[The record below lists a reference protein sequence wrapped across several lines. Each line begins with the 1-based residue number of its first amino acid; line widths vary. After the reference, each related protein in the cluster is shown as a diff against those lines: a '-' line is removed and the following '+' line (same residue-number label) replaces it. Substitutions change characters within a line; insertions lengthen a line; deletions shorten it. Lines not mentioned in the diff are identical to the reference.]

1 MKESNES
8 NISNHLIDSNEEPHN
23 LIQFLQNS
31 DETNILEMKIGK
43 NKMPSKIIIFN
54 KYHFNHILNK

>member
-1 MKESNES
+1 MRESNES
-8 NISNHLIDSNEEPHN
+8 NISSHLIDSNEEPHN

-43 NKMPSKIIIFN
+43 NKMTNKIIIFN
-54 KYHFNHILNK
+54 KYHFNHIINK

>member
-31 DETNILEMKIGK
+31 DETNILEMKI
-43 NKMPSKIIIFN
+43 
-54 KYHFNHILNK
+54 